1 MHISYLTPKAQ
12 IQAATN
18 KAVASGL
25 LLFYSELDI
34 RANPNKDIS
43 TFTLERSEA
52 QRLKFKEV
60 VQIYNAIPISNK
72 FGITVWG
79 LKDDDSWLLKHHNN
93 FNEWPLLF
101 DANFNAKQAYTG
113 FLEGLN

>member
-1 MHISYLTPKAQ
+1 
-12 IQAATN
+12 
-18 KAVASGL
+18 
-25 LLFYSELDI
+25 LDI

-43 TFTLERSEA
+43 TFTLERSAA
-52 QRLKFKEV
+52 QQSKYKEV
-60 VQIYNAIPISNK
+60 VQIYNAIPMENK

-101 DANFNAKQAYTG
+101 DANFNAKQAHTG